1 MPAKPIPMPLMAAA
15 PPARQARSPAV
26 RDLVTRHAPS
36 DGVHKTAIDG
46 LRLYRFS
53 SPVEIGLALY
63 QPSMCLLVQGS
74 KRVLLGEQVHV
85 YDTLRHLVASQ
96 HLPAKGQVIGASPEA
111 PYLCA
116 ELAIDA
122 GVVAELMLE
131 MEQPVSPP
139 GASPAQGMY
148 TEETDGHLLDATLR
162 LLELLDSPRDARLL
176 GPAVKREIV
185 YRLLTAPSGWRL
197 ARSVAASSHDRRVGR
212 VISLL
217 RERYREP
224 LRIATLAQMVHMS
237 ESTLHL
243 HFKAV
248 TAMTPLQYQKK
259 LRLLEA
265 RRLLMSGT
273 MDAATA
279 GHAVGYESPSQ
290 FSREYT
296 RMFGEPPRR
305 DQARL
310 RVAGDQAGLRVGRTT
325 ISLTSTS

>member
-1 MPAKPIPMPLMAAA
+1 MSSVT
-15 PPARQARSPAV
+15 PARPARTAAV
-26 RDLVTRHAPS
+26 RELVMRHAHG
-36 DGVHKTAIDG
+36 DGVHTTAING

-53 SPVEIGLALY
+53 SPVEIGLSLY

-74 KRVLLGEQVHV
+74 KQVLLGDQVHV
-85 YDTLRHLVASQ
+85 YDTSRHLVASQ
-96 HLPAKGQVIGASPEA
+96 HLPAKGQVLCASPEA

-122 GVVAELMLE
+122 GEVAELLLN
-131 MEQPVSPP
+131 MEQPASPP
-139 GASPAQGMY
+139 GTQPAQGMY
-148 TEETDGHLLDATLR
+148 IEETDSNLLEATIRLLALLD
-162 LLELLDSPRDARLL
+162 DPHDARLL
-176 GPAVKREIV
+176 GPAVKREVV
-185 YRLLTAPSGWRL
+185 YRLLRAPSGWRL
-197 ARSVAASSHDRRVGR
+197 ARSVAASSQDRRVGR

-224 LRIATLAQMVHMS
+224 LRIAALAQLVHMS
-237 ESTLHL
+237 ESTLHQ

-265 RRLLMSGT
+265 RRLLMSEPV
-273 MDAATA
+273 DAATA

-310 RVAGDQAGLRVGRTT
+310 RVAGQPAPSAG
-325 ISLTSTS
+325 

>member
-1 MPAKPIPMPLMAAA
+1 MPAELSSTSQVASTSLS
-15 PPARQARSPAV
+15 RQARSPAV
-26 RDLVTRHAPS
+26 RDLVMRHAPG
-36 DGVHKTAIDG
+36 DGVHTTAIDG

-53 SPVEIGLALY
+53 SPVVIGLALY

-74 KRVLLGEQVHV
+74 KRVLLGDQVHV
-85 YDTLRHLVASQ
+85 YDTSHHLVASQ
-96 HLPAKGQVIGASPEA
+96 HLPAKGQILGASLHE

-122 GVVAELMLE
+122 AVVAELLLE
-131 MEQPVSPP
+131 MDQPDSPP
-139 GASPAQGMY
+139 GSLPAQGMY
-148 TEETDGHLLDATLR
+148 TEETDRHLLDATLR
-162 LLELLDSPRDARLL
+162 LLELLDSPRDIRLL
-176 GPAVKREIV
+176 SPGVKREIV

-197 ARSVAASSHDRRVGR
+197 ARSMASSGHDRRVGR
-212 VISLL
+212 VISVL

-224 LRIATLAQMVHMS
+224 LRIAALAQMAHMS
-237 ESTLHL
+237 ESTLHQ

-259 LRLLEA
+259 LRLVEA
-265 RRLLMSGT
+265 RRLLISEGV
-273 MDAATA
+273 DAATA

-310 RVAGDQAGLRVGRTT
+310 RVAGQPLRAVV
-325 ISLTSTS
+325 